1 MQIGQSLKNP
11 LKNTSG
17 GYFDSMCDQFNFCNV
32 TNVNAAKNL
41 SVHESG
47 YIVLGVVGTQ
57 QAVGTGFNI
66 NLPKPTRGAWYKF
79 ILAAPSIANNS
90 NAAITIKSTSD
101 GSSAANLIIG
111 NIRGH
116 GNDEGANVVSA
127 VDIITFV
134 HNVATAGD
142 MAEVWSDGTNWFA
155 DIVYD
160 VDSAVTLA

>member
-1 MQIGQSLKNP
+1 MQIGQNLKNP
-11 LKNTSG
+11 LTNSHG
-17 GYFDSMCDQFNFCNV
+17 GYFDSMCDQLNFCNV
-32 TNVNAAKNL
+32 TSVNAAKNL

-47 YIVLGVVGTQ
+47 YIILGVVGTQ
-57 QAVGTGFNI
+57 QAVGTGFNV
-66 NLPKPTRGAWYKF
+66 NLPTPKRGAWYKF

-90 NAAITIKSTSD
+90 NAAITITSTSD
-101 GSSAANLIIG
+101 GSTAANLIIG

-127 VDIITFV
+127 VDLITFV
-134 HNVATAGD
+134 HNVSTAGD

-160 VDSAVTLA
+160 VDSSVTLA